1 MGSRRGTLLYR
12 HNASR
17 GERNQHPMLVMEREA
32 AERALR
38 LLRAGK
44 SLDLRAQ
51 IDVESGGPYDGQNVV
66 GEIRGAE
73 KPEEIVLLGA
83 HLDSWD
89 LGTGALDNGCNA
101 ALVIDVARQIRALG
115 LRPRRT
121 LRFVLW
127 NGEEQGMLGSWG
139 YTKTHAAELD
149 RHRISTTLDIGSGRS
164 NCFFTN
170 GRPALRPALRLAPR
184 PLRRPGP
191 V

>member
-17 GERNQHPMLVMEREA
+17 GERNQDEMLVMEREG

-51 IDVESGGPYDGQNVV
+51 IDIDSGGPYESQNVV

-73 KPEEIVLLGA
+73 RPEEIVLLGA

-101 ALVIDVARQIRALG
+101 AIIIDIARQMRALG

-121 LRFVLW
+121 FTFVLW

-139 YTKTHAAELD
+139 YTKTHATGLD
-149 RHRISTTLDIGSGRS
+149 RHLLPTTLATRSGQP
-164 NCFFTN
+164 NGFF
-170 GRPALRPALRLAPR
+170 
-184 PLRRPGP
+184 
-191 V
+191 